1 MIGNSRTSP
10 LCWTRLTLSTM
21 SSWSEDNTMEM
32 MHRRTLITFAIQTW
46 NATHSHIITILVHT
60 AVCRRRQML
69 MMQLNVVLGLTFAV
83 FSSSRMRVIDHN
95 WSATRQRLHLQSVAK
110 ISCHS
115 VLSGD
120 RIRQCEDII
129 WVSPQGHRSVSAS
142 RHFLL
147 QALQCPCFVRK
158 RFSRDHCCRGRSKP
172 GCRIVGS
179 HTRW

>member
-83 FSSSRMRVIDHN
+83 SSSSRMRVIDHN
-95 WSATRQRLHLQSVAK
+95 WSATRQRLHPQSVAK
-110 ISCHS
+110 SLARDGTSSATVRSWQTTAGCSTH
-115 VLSGD
+115 VPKPLG
-120 RIRQCEDII
+120 RH
-129 WVSPQGHRSVSAS
+129 GHRV
-142 RHFLL
+142 LN
-147 QALQCPCFVRK
+147 V
-158 RFSRDHCCRGRSKP
+158 
-172 GCRIVGS
+172 
-179 HTRW
+179 